1 MKDKF
6 EESLSFVVRY
16 YKRGALRPTMLF
28 VAPNRWRRLAVAAS
42 IAFGIIVASA
52 CVYLLTVHEP
62 VTDSIQDTTAP
73 VASTPA
79 EAPEKVSRRIKFD
92 DAPLA
97 DVVQEI
103 EKVYGV
109 KVTPV
114 ADNDTTRLTLSYEGN
129 AADLLDTINE
139 LLGTDLKLENTPKAD
154 TEK

>member
-6 EESLSFVVRY
+6 EESLSFVVRHY
-16 YKRGALRPTMLF
+16 RRGAFRPTMLF
-28 VAPNRWRRLAVAAS
+28 VAPNRWRRMAVAAS
-42 IAFGIIVASA
+42 IAFGVIVASA
-52 CVYLLTVHEP
+52 CVYFLTVNEP
-62 VTDSIQDTTAP
+62 ATEPIEETAGP
-73 VASTPA
+73 VASAPA
-79 EAPEKVSRRIKFD
+79 EAPEKVSRRIRFD

-97 DVVQEI
+97 KVVDEI

-109 KVTPV
+109 QVSPV

>member
-6 EESLSFVVRY
+6 EESLSFVVRHY
-16 YKRGALRPTMLF
+16 RRGAFRPTMLF
-28 VAPNRWRRLAVAAS
+28 VASNRWRRLAVAAS
-42 IAFGIIVASA
+42 IAFGVIVASA

-62 VTDSIQDTTAP
+62 ASSGAETTGP
-73 VASTPA
+73 VASAPD
-79 EAPEKVSRRIKFD
+79 EAPEKVSRRIRFD
-92 DAPLA
+92 DAPLTR
-97 DVVQEI
+97 VVDEI
-103 EKVYGV
+103 ENVYGV
-109 KVTPV
+109 QVSPV